1 MKEQRADYHPII
13 DNLTTALMLFD
24 ENRCLTS
31 INSSGEVLL
40 LVSRNKVVGMTPEQI
55 WPNNSFF
62 VEAINKSYEI
72 DTVHIQ
78 RGAEMNLPNNK
89 KTEVDYTQGVHNC
102 ISSKPT
108 YSFLKM

>member
-1 MKEQRADYHPII
+1 MVKNALNWCSINYHMNEQRPDYHPII

-40 LVSRNKVVGMTPEQI
+40 LVSRNKVIGMTPEQI

-72 DTVHIQ
+72 LI
-78 RGAEMNLPNNK
+78 
-89 KTEVDYTQGVHNC
+89 
-102 ISSKPT
+102 
-108 YSFLKM
+108 FLK